1 MATNIIQTDGSHE
14 LKYTTTGD
22 VTSGSLLVIGKAVG
36 VALETA
42 TTGATISVLVGA
54 AANVTKKAAAST
66 AVTVGGWVTYTATGG
81 VNAVHGTTATGSDII
96 GYGLEAAATG
106 ATSAKVRLIRDPMR
120 RAG

>member
-1 MATNIIQTDGSHE
+1 MATNIIQADGSYE

-42 TTGATISVLVGA
+42 TTGQAISVLVGA
-54 AANVTKKAAAST
+54 AATLTKKAAAGT

-81 VNAVHGTTATGSDII
+81 VNKVHGTAATGANII
-96 GYGLEAAATG
+96 GYGLEAAATS
-106 ATSAKVRLIRDPMR
+106 ATSAKVRLISDPMKI
-120 RAG
+120 AA

>member
-22 VTSGSLLVIGKAVG
+22 VTTGALLVIGKAVG

-42 TTGATISVLVGA
+42 TTGQPVSVLIGGA
-54 AANVTKKAAAST
+54 ATLTKKAAGGT

-81 VNAVHGTTATGSDII
+81 VNKVHGTTATGSNII
-96 GYGLEAAATG
+96 GYGLEAAATS
-106 ATSAKVRLIRDPMR
+106 ATTAKVRLISDPMKI
-120 RAG
+120 AG